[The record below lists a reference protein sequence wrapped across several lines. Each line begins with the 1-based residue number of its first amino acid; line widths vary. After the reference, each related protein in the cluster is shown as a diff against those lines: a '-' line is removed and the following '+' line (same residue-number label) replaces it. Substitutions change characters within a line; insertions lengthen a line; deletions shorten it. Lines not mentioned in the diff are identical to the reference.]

1 MNLLEKIIELKNK
14 FTQSR
19 ADVQDIT
26 VIDNWYAE
34 AKRLFL
40 LKSLKDHDGIKY
52 LIDIFKSEVD
62 KITEKIDNSY
72 SKDLSD
78 YERDRLMDR
87 RDLAR
92 KYLNLFLGV
101 DDDLEKIESLVD
113 NETH

>member
-1 MNLLEKIIELKNK
+1 MNLLDKIIELKNK
-14 FTQSR
+14 FIQSR
-19 ADVQDIT
+19 ADVQDIS
-26 VIDNWYAE
+26 VIDNWYSE

-52 LIDIFKSEVD
+52 VIEIFKSDVD
-62 KITEKIDNSY
+62 KITEKIDSSY

-87 RDLAR
+87 RDLAK
-92 KYLNLFLGV
+92 KYLNLFSGV
-101 DDDLEKIESLVD
+101 EDDLEKLESLVD